1 MTRNLSSLSSQFCT
15 QTVRNTREGFKFSS
29 FKQNS
34 LSAGPDGPSSHTQ
47 ESSQNPQERPDLIP
61 RNPSLPD
68 IQDPLN
74 YKRSSLRNSLKNP
87 EQAFSTFTY
96 TNFSGLGEW
105 GSRRGSF
112 VDKP

>member
-1 MTRNLSSLSSQFCT
+1 MPSGISSENQDL
-15 QTVRNTREGFKFSS
+15 
-29 FKQNS
+29 
-34 LSAGPDGPSSHTQ
+34 L
-47 ESSQNPQERPDLIP
+47 QNPQEKPDLVQ

-68 IQDPLN
+68 IQDPSN
-74 YKRSSLRNSLKNP
+74 YKRSSLLNTLKNP
-87 EQAFSTFTY
+87 EQAFSTFSY